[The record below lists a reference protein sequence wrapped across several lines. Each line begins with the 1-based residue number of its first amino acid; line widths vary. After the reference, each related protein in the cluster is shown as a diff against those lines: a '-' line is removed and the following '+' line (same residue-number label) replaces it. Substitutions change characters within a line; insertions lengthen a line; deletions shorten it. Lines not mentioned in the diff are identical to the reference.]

1 VNKATHTSK
10 VVLIVT
16 TLYSAVGQAVPVP
29 AAGCR
34 MHKEAALMR
43 RANRRPVSRRRLL
56 TLLAKLAVVFALVV
70 LAAVMGWVGTN
81 LIPLAVLLGM
91 GVVVLWLLVQLVKGL
106 PRGRDFS
113 DWWQ

>member
-1 VNKATHTSK
+1 
-10 VVLIVT
+10 
-16 TLYSAVGQAVPVP
+16 
-29 AAGCR
+29 
-34 MHKEAALMR
+34 MR

-56 TLLAKLAVVFALVV
+56 RLLAILAVVVALVV

-81 LIPLAVLLGM
+81 LILLAVLLGM
-91 GVVVLWLLVQLVKGL
+91 GVVVLWLLVHLVKRL